1 MCGILG
7 YISKKNNIP
16 VSYFKGML
24 NNLAPRGPDGE
35 GLEVLEN
42 GKVLLGHRRLSI
54 IDLSNNGNQPMS
66 NEDHS
71 LWLVFNGE
79 IYNYLSLKRAIFIGP
94 CFSFKIGF

>member
-1 MCGILG
+1 
-7 YISKKNNIP
+7 
-16 VSYFKGML
+16 ML

-35 GLEVLEN
+35 GLEVLKW
-42 GKVLLGHRRLSI
+42 KVLLGHRRLSI

-79 IYNYLSLKRAIFIGP
+79 IYNYLSLKKSYLHWP